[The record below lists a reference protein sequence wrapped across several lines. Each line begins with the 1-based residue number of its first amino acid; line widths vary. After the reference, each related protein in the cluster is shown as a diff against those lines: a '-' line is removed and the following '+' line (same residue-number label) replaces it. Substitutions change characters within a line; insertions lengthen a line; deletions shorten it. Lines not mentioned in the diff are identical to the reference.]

1 MLSEK
6 YDIIEIMQQRVLA
19 STPPV
24 ARVCQPGRVNG
35 TAIPAIPTTP
45 PQYVGAMVRYKKVKI
60 KNIITV
66 LIMMNIEFQY
76 GFDVHLSF
84 LERIMN

>member
-1 MLSEK
+1 
-6 YDIIEIMQQRVLA
+6 MQQRVLA

-35 TAIPAIPTTP
+35 TAIPVIPTNSP
-45 PQYVGAMVRYKKVKI
+45 GPLQYVGAMVRYKKVKI

-66 LIMMNIEFQY
+66 LIVMNIEFQY